1 MESELNK
8 ETDSLVTYIIKK
20 KLEISKSKRAWYS
33 IIKIIS
39 FYSILDFSK

>member
-20 KLEISKSKRAWYS
+20 IRNFKKQKSMV
-33 IIKIIS
+33 
-39 FYSILDFSK
+39 